1 RKQEQEA
8 LRRSEERV
16 QLAQRAAGIGH
27 FSWDIPNNIT
37 TRSDEM
43 SVLYGLPAGSL
54 GGRHE
59 NWTER
64 IHPDDLPGVEA
75 EIRKSLISGDLS
87 QYFRVVWPDASVHW
101 LLARGKVLFSEDG
114 KPLRMVGVNMDITER
129 MRTEEELRWKT
140 ALLEAQ
146 VNATADGILIVDK
159 EGNRIIQNSRLIE
172 LWKIPREI
180 ADNHDD
186 SQLLEFVRNRA
197 RDPEQFI
204 EKVLYLYAHPNETS
218 HDELEF
224 KDGMILD
231 RYSAPVI
238 GKDGTHFGRIWIFRD
253 VTEKKLAGDRLEKA
267 MSDLERI
274 NRDLARSEAAL
285 REAQRVAEVG
295 HWEWSAL
302 TGATIWSD
310 EIYRILDIPIGSV
323 TPSYELLFGIAESK
337 DRRRME
343 EEIARVLGSR
353 GGPDGNVDMDLPI
366 TTPGGATLVLSQR
379 VFADRDAAGNLVGLH
394 GTCQDITR
402 RVATEQALR
411 DSEAALAEGQ
421 QIAHIGTWILYP
433 ESGEVRASAET
444 FRIYGLDPVPDP
456 PLRYF
461 IDRIHEDDRGRV
473 EAELA
478 ASLRTGKQ
486 DIEFRIVTPQG
497 IRVAHAVARRREVG
511 EAHPSLIGVT
521 QDITEQK
528 EVEEALRQQTESLER
543 SNADLERFNR
553 AAVGR
558 ELRMIELKREIHDL
572 HAELGRDQVGS
583 DGSPAMVAPDGS
595 EPLPSETV
603 LRHTDVEIRESRLA
617 ALNMMEDAVS
627 AARALERVNRDLE
640 LQIAEAKK
648 SDEAHR
654 RLATV
659 VEQAAETIVI
669 TALDGTIVYVNPA
682 FERTSGYSREEALG
696 RNPRFF
702 NSGQQTPDFYK
713 ELWSTIIVG
722 RVWQGH
728 FFNRRKDG
736 TIYEEEATIS
746 PVRDATGAII
756 NYVSIKRD
764 VTTEVALAD
773 QLRHSQKLEAIGTL
787 AGGVAHDFNNLLQ
800 AMLSIV
806 QLLGTKSGESS
817 RQAEHLR
824 QLELTIR
831 RGASLTRQLLLFA
844 RRETS
849 KREDVDLNQIL
860 RDLSEFLR
868 RVVRANILLTIE
880 PANVPLW
887 IEADRGQIEQV
898 IMNLTVNAIDAM
910 SDGGAL
916 SIVARREGESAWLE
930 VADTGTG
937 IPEKIRERIFE
948 PFFTT
953 KEAGKGTGLGLSV
966 VHGIIAAH
974 GGHIEVECP
983 EEGGTIFRFELP
995 LRPSADRHAV
1005 PQSEED
1011 VPNGHGE
1018 RVLLVEDEEAARE
1031 GLSGLLEMIG
1041 YSVVAVGTGEE
1052 ALGIDETFSVVLTDY
1067 MLPGMPG
1074 IEVVRKLRE
1083 RRPDM
1088 QAILMSGYAAP
1099 NVIEAAVAANELH
1112 FLQKPFGMA
1121 ELARMLRSVL
1131 QSPELVC

>member
-1 RKQEQEA
+1 
-8 LRRSEERV
+8 
-16 QLAQRAAGIGH
+16 
-27 FSWDIPNNIT
+27 
-37 TRSDEM
+37 
-43 SVLYGLPAGSL
+43 
-54 GGRHE
+54 
-59 NWTER
+59 R
-64 IHPDDLPGVEA
+64 I
-75 EIRKSLISGDLS
+75 
-87 QYFRVVWPDASVHW
+87 
-101 LLARGKVLFSEDG
+101 
-114 KPLRMVGVNMDITER
+114 
-129 MRTEEELRWKT
+129 
-140 ALLEAQ
+140 
-146 VNATADGILIVDK
+146 
-159 EGNRIIQNSRLIE
+159 
-172 LWKIPREI
+172 
-180 ADNHDD
+180 
-186 SQLLEFVRNRA
+186 
-197 RDPEQFI
+197 
-204 EKVLYLYAHPNETS
+204 
-218 HDELEF
+218 
-224 KDGMILD
+224 
-231 RYSAPVI
+231 
-238 GKDGTHFGRIWIFRD
+238 
-253 VTEKKLAGDRLEKA
+253 
-267 MSDLERI
+267 
-274 NRDLARSEAAL
+274 
-285 REAQRVAEVG
+285 
-295 HWEWSAL
+295 
-302 TGATIWSD
+302 
-310 EIYRILDIPIGSV
+310 
-323 TPSYELLFGIAESK
+323 
-337 DRRRME
+337 
-343 EEIARVLGSR
+343 
-353 GGPDGNVDMDLPI
+353 
-366 TTPGGATLVLSQR
+366 
-379 VFADRDAAGNLVGLH
+379 
-394 GTCQDITR
+394 
-402 RVATEQALR
+402 
-411 DSEAALAEGQ
+411 
-421 QIAHIGTWILYP
+421 
-433 ESGEVRASAET
+433 
-444 FRIYGLDPVPDP
+444 
-456 PLRYF
+456 
-461 IDRIHEDDRGRV
+461 
-473 EAELA
+473 
-478 ASLRTGKQ
+478 
-486 DIEFRIVTPQG
+486 
-497 IRVAHAVARRREVG
+497 
-511 EAHPSLIGVT
+511 
-521 QDITEQK
+521 
-528 EVEEALRQQTESLER
+528 
-543 SNADLERFNR
+543 
-553 AAVGR
+553 
-558 ELRMIELKREIHDL
+558 
-572 HAELGRDQVGS
+572 
-583 DGSPAMVAPDGS
+583 
-595 EPLPSETV
+595 
-603 LRHTDVEIRESRLA
+603 A
-617 ALNMMEDAVS
+617 ALNMMEDAVES
-627 AARALERVNRDLE
+627 ARALESANRDLE
-640 LQIAEAKK
+640 LQIAETKK

-682 FERTSGYSREEALG
+682 FERTSGYSRDEALG

-880 PANVPLW
+880 PANIPLW